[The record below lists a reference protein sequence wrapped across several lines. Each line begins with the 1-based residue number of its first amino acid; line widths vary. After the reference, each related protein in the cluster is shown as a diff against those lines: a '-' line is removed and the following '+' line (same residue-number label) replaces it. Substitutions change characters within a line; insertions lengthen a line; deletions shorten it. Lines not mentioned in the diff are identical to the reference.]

1 MPASYIKRYFLD
13 EGKIWKQIIDAK
25 YKTHSP
31 NIFTCPSNGASPFW
45 KWILWAAKATS
56 MGYSWTVGNGNS
68 VRFWEDQW
76 IGHTTLDTQY
86 WDLYTVA
93 NDHNISITEVWDGTN
108 LKITFRRC
116 FTQKMLADWNDLF
129 SRISNV
135 NLEDKEDAIR
145 WNYEAKGVYTVK
157 SFYNIVNFRGIRP
170 GNLPVIWNINV
181 PLRIQIFSGSWPKTN
196 Y

>member
-1 MPASYIKRYFLD
+1 MTIIFLSLKF
-13 EGKIWKQIIDAK
+13 GMALTLKLLLGGV
-25 YKTHSP
+25 SP
-31 NIFTCPSNGASPFW
+31 
-45 KWILWAAKATS
+45 K
-56 MGYSWTVGNGNS
+56 
-68 VRFWEDQW
+68 
-76 IGHTTLDTQY
+76 
-86 WDLYTVA
+86 
-93 NDHNISITEVWDGTN
+93 
-108 LKITFRRC
+108 
-116 FTQKMLADWNDLF
+116 KMLADWNDLF